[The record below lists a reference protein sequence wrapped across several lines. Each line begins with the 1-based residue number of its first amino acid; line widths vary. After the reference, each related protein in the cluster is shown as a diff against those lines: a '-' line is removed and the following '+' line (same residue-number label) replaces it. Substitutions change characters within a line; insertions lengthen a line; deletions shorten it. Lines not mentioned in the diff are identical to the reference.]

1 MKRGELKI
9 AVYKYLDSLRYPQ
22 IIGGWAITD
31 KIAEITG
38 YNAYPTVILKIAKN
52 WAFLANATFDCIDR
66 ERSVYRFAPGRKIS
80 GTRLENIP
88 VGSHVKYYAAIR
100 KI

>member
-1 MKRGELKI
+1 MKRGEVKK
-9 AVYKYLDSLRYPQ
+9 AVYKYLDSLKYPQ
-22 IIGGWAITD
+22 IIGGWALSD
-31 KIAEITG
+31 HIATLTG

-66 ERSVYRFAPGRKIS
+66 ERSVYRFAPGNKIS
-80 GTRLENIP
+80 GTRLETFP
-88 VGSHVKYYAAIR
+88 VGSHVKQYAAIR